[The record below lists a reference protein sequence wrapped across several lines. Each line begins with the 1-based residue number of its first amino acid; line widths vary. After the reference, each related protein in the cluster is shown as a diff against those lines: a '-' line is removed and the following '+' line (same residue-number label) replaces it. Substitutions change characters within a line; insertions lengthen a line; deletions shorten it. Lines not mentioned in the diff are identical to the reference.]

1 MIKGVSG
8 TYVTLPIFSRFFDGY
23 FCGNKIERKLKN

>member
-8 TYVTLPIFSRFFDGY
+8 TYVTLPIFSFFDGY
-23 FCGNKIERKLKN
+23 FCSNKIERKLKN